1 MWYMCEKA
9 RSTISLQEPMRKAM
23 GIRGSKGY
31 DEAQGISRVRQKSG
45 RRKIL
50 SRPDI
55 ATKLRD
61 KGVDT
66 SSIISMSQADGVEYQ
81 QLHSGYI
88 SHTYYEITSYM
99 LESSTDDILP

>member
-1 MWYMCEKA
+1 
-9 RSTISLQEPMRKAM
+9 M

-31 DEAQGISRVRQKSG
+31 DEAHGISRVRQKSG